1 MSVNGFLKS
10 VVLEHIWLM
19 YIKKTQ
25 KSCIFLPKCLEGNEN
40 RRTFALVKRLID
52 CLG

>member
-1 MSVNGFLKS
+1 MTVNRFLKS

-25 KSCIFLPKCLEGNEN
+25 KNCIFFPKCLEDSEN
-40 RRTFALVKRLID
+40 RRTFAHVKRLID

>member
-1 MSVNGFLKS
+1 MGVNGFLKS
-10 VVLEHIWLM
+10 VVFVHILLM

-25 KSCIFLPKCLEGNEN
+25 KTCIFFSKYLEDNEN